1 MLPEDSST
9 GLAARRLAVHSD
21 SISTTPRM
29 PVASWL
35 KLLQRGLDCIHDS
48 RCFKERE
55 TVRTTERDEVESL
68 RFLERLQ
75 AVWHGAW

>member
-1 MLPEDSST
+1 
-9 GLAARRLAVHSD
+9 
-21 SISTTPRM
+21 M

-48 RCFKERE
+48 RCFKERK
-55 TVRTTERDEVESL
+55 TVKTTEGDEVESL
-68 RFLERLQ
+68 RFLKPPQ